1 MKKSI
6 IVTSWIIVILL
17 ILPCIVF
24 AASVMLTWK
33 AGTEPDIA
41 EYWVYYGTS
50 ERVYGPPIP
59 VDNVTSYTVNALDE
73 GKAYYFSAT
82 AVDTSENES
91 GYSVER
97 TVTIS
102 SIAPTIA
109 ITSPTTAG
117 TYDTAEALITISG
130 NSSDNVGVT
139 QVTWANSAGGSGTAT
154 GTETWSISDISLVEG
169 ENPVTVTVADAA
181 GNKNS
186 IFLAVTYTPPDT
198 IAPIVAITSPT
209 TARTYDTAEAL
220 ITISGNSSDNVG
232 VSQVTWANSAGGS
245 GTATGTEIWSISD
258 ISLVEGE
265 NPVTVTVADA
275 AGNKNSIFLAV
286 TYTPPPQ
293 STPVISRLT
302 VSSGTTYV
310 VVDGLDNGSK
320 AYVDSNSTYSNL
332 PYILKNATYIKTSIN
347 DRTSTTKSL
356 ISFIVNKAV
365 IVCLAHDDRID
376 PKPSWLPVNNKTKAD
391 LAIGNEVMSIYARFF
406 PAGKKV
412 TLGGN
417 EGDINS
423 NMYTV
428 IIVER

>member
-1 MKKSI
+1 MKKSV
-6 IVTSWIIVILL
+6 IVTSWIIVISL

-117 TYDTAEALITISG
+117 
-130 NSSDNVGVT
+130 
-139 QVTWANSAGGSGTAT
+139 
-154 GTETWSISDISLVEG
+154 
-169 ENPVTVTVADAA
+169 
-181 GNKNS
+181 
-186 IFLAVTYTPPDT
+186 
-198 IAPIVAITSPT
+198 
-209 TARTYDTAEAL
+209 TYDTAEAL

-391 LAIGNEVMSIYARFF
+391 LAIGNEVMRIYARFF

-412 TLGGN
+412 KLGGN

-428 IIVER
+428 ILVEK